1 MGKVNHDEFMKQIE
15 RVDNTVYVLD
25 DKINNRIPAMEY
37 EFQRSIKNKAD
48 MEELAKMGE

>member
-1 MGKVNHDEFMKQIE
+1 MGKVNTDEFMKQIE

-37 EFQRSIKNKAD
+37 EFHRAIKNKAD
-48 MEELAKMGE
+48 